1 MGDMSHAALGEPP
14 NNAPSITSATGQNGH
29 RSLKTEGQVN
39 HLDSDTMVILTVK
52 KTLAV
57 FSDTEVGIENGGMS
71 HVDGD
76 LELGSRGPS
85 LEITHIARANV
96 DVVRQGE
103 PPAESV
109 DVADDNVVTMRKRGG
124 VPNGATPAD
133 DVNRRREQDQYLK
146 IREDD
151 DEEEPLSIL
160 RKICFAVGGAPYQIC
175 STIIGFYLNI
185 FLLEVAQIPPKYISI
200 VLFGGKA
207 WDAITDPM
215 CGYLVN
221 RTETRFG
228 KMRPWIILSAPFAC
242 VSYFFLWYVP
252 DLSDEGKLAYYFVM
266 FCAFEGLLSGL
277 HVPYTALT
285 MYISNKQK
293 ERDSATAYRMVLEA
307 IGVLI
312 GAIVQG
318 ILIEKYRTVG
328 KCKEPDATS
337 SPTELDNQKWSYMVG
352 SGFVVAIYFV
362 CACIV
367 FVGVKEKKKGVA
379 DGNDH
384 VGFFRGLKLVFSY
397 GPYVKAAM
405 TFLFLSIT
413 ISIVQGNL
421 ALYCTHSL
429 HMGSQFT
436 YFILVLLLVSIC
448 TMPIWQLVVTRY
460 GKKTAYASGM
470 IIFIPV
476 LIVQLYLPKNN
487 PYLYYTTVAFAG
499 LSVSVSLLLPWSV
512 LPDILDMFMLERKT
526 RKDALFYSFYVFFN
540 KFSGG
545 MGLAISQLA
554 LQFGGY
560 KTGACVQPA
569 SVDLT
574 LRMLIVP
581 GPVLCLIVALL
592 FLWSYPI
599 DEVKRRQ
606 IKKDVHEILSDQ
618 GDNPGRQRTK

>member
-1 MGDMSHAALGEPP
+1 MAS
-14 NNAPSITSATGQNGH
+14 
-29 RSLKTEGQVN
+29 
-39 HLDSDTMVILTVK
+39 
-52 KTLAV
+52 
-57 FSDTEVGIENGGMS
+57 
-71 HVDGD
+71 
-76 LELGSRGPS
+76 
-85 LEITHIARANV
+85 
-96 DVVRQGE
+96 
-103 PPAESV
+103 
-109 DVADDNVVTMRKRGG
+109 
-124 VPNGATPAD
+124 
-133 DVNRRREQDQYLK
+133 EQQYLK
-146 IREDD
+146 IREDYE
-151 DEEEPLSIL
+151 EEEPLGTL

-185 FLLEVAQIPPKYISI
+185 FLLEVAQIPPQYISI

-252 DLSDEGKLAYYFVM
+252 DLSDEGKLAYYLVM
-266 FCAFEGLLSGL
+266 FCTFEGLLSGL

-307 IGVLI
+307 VGVLG

-318 ILIEKYRTVG
+318 KLIEKYRTVG
-328 KCKEPDATS
+328 TCDDADATS
-337 SPTELDNQKWSYMVG
+337 SPTQLDNQKWSYMVG
-352 SGFVVAIYFV
+352 AGFVVAVYIV
-362 CACIV
+362 CAFIV
-367 FVGVKEKKKGVA
+367 FIGVKEKKKGVA

-405 TFLFLSIT
+405 TFLFLSMT

-429 HMGSQFT
+429 DMGSEFSN
-436 YFILVLLLVSIC
+436 FILVLLLVSIFS
-448 TMPIWQLVVTRY
+448 MPLWQLVLTRY

-476 LIVQLYLPKNN
+476 LIGQLYLPKHNQ
-487 PYLYYTTVAFAG
+487 YLYYTTVAFAG

-540 KFSGG
+540 KFSSG

-560 KTGACVQPA
+560 KTGVCNQPE

-574 LRMLIVP
+574 LRMLVVP
-581 GPVLCLIVALL
+581 GPVVCVIIALL

-599 DEVKRRQ
+599 DEAKRRQ
-606 IKKDVHEILSDQ
+606 IKKDVHEIMT
-618 GDNPGRQRTK
+618 GATKTTSRENYEQSISYESIRVTSSTEF